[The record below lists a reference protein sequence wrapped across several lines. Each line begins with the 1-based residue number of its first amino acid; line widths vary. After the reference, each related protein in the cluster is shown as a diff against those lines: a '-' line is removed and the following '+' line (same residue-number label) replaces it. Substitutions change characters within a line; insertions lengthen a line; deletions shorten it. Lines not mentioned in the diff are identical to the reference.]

1 MLFYF
6 IQMGKRVN
14 IICAGLLTG
23 LIMTLSVSSSAVS
36 QTLNNTNRESFL
48 IKPFDLSLQDTT
60 KPPVKTFRMRK
71 NPWVAVGLSALLP
84 GAGQYYNKSYWKIPV
99 IGLLGGYFGY
109 IIVKNN
115 NDFIDFRDRYAASQT
130 AENPEGDLNLKAQRE
145 FFRDE
150 RDRFYLYGALLYLI
164 NLIDAYVDAHLY
176 DFDVSETINL
186 GVVKGNKLFEMN
198 IHF

>member
-1 MLFYF
+1 MNKA
-6 IQMGKRVN
+6 QN
-14 IICAGLLTG
+14 IVWKSLLII
-23 LIMTLSVSSSAVS
+23 LLSVVCCMPSVSAQS
-36 QTLNNTNRESFL
+36 LNIPGKKFL
-48 IKPFDLSLQDTT
+48 IKPLDLSSFQDTIKN

-71 NPWVAVGLSALLP
+71 NPWVAVGLSAVLP

-99 IGLLGGYFGY
+99 IAAFGGYFGY

-130 AENPEGDLNLKAQRE
+130 AQNPEGDLTLKAQRE
-145 FFRDE
+145 FYRDE

-176 DFDVSETINL
+176 DFDVSETVNF
-186 GVVKGNKLFEMN
+186 GVVKGSRLLDMKVSF
-198 IHF
+198 